1 MANKMAAKTKTG
13 AQTKGANGARKMR
26 KPSDLPK
33 NGAKTRSVMA
43 KKTKQPRSAKK
54 QGKKNHK
61 KAWIIAGVVLI
72 LVTLAGVA
80 CAVFI
85 PPLFQPKYGESYSL
99 AVDIKAKLEDM
110 YSEKKAPCQEVM
122 DSWNDEDVSVDRFEK
137 MIDGCRSELEETRE
151 LVNQLGESSGIV
163 KDEALKKKFDKFA
176 KSAESTV
183 PNEEKIE
190 KGLEAYRVIHEFGVR
205 MDEFADEADGFEDFD
220 EETVKSITKVLIEY
234 DDDALAEIGTGY
246 EQRMLK
252 IAELYRQAMRA
263 IEENNYTEFNRIYA
277 EMTNATDEFEKWWKT
292 QRDVIENKDWLLDED
307 SIEVTKKDFDD
318 LYKAI
323 REMYEKHYDGKNEV
337 ECSKKGDGVV
347 KCK

>member
-1 MANKMAAKTKTG
+1 MANKMAAKTKTS
-13 AQTKGANGARKMR
+13 AQTKAASGSHKMR
-26 KPSDLPK
+26 KPVELPR
-33 NGAKTRSVMA
+33 NEAKMRLSKA
-43 KKTKQPRSAKK
+43 KKAKQPRSEKK
-54 QGKKNHK
+54 QGKKSHK
-61 KAWIIAGVVLI
+61 KAWIIGGVVLV
-72 LVTLAGVA
+72 LVIAAGVA

-99 AVDIKAKLEDM
+99 AVDIKAKLDDM

-137 MIDGCRSELEETRE
+137 MIDGCRSELEEVRG

-176 KSAESTV
+176 KSAEATLPS
-183 PNEEKIE
+183 EEKVE
-190 KGLEAYRVIHEFGVR
+190 QGLKAYQAMHEFTVR
-205 MDEFADEADGFEDFD
+205 MNDLDEDDLNEAA
-220 EETVKSITKVLIEY
+220 VKDIVKVLIDSGDDTLIELGHGLEQHFLKIISIY
-234 DDDALAEIGTGY
+234 DRVRNMNEMSY
-246 EQRMLK
+246 EQ
-252 IAELYRQAMRA
+252 YRA
-263 IEENNYTEFNRIYA
+263 ISDEVEK
-277 EMTNATDEFEKWWKT
+277 ATDEYNEWASGQK
-292 QRDVIENKDWLLDED
+292 DIIENKDWLLDED
-307 SIEVTKKDFDD
+307 SIEVTKKDFND

>member
-1 MANKMAAKTKTG
+1 MANKMAAKTKTN
-13 AQTKGANGARKMR
+13 AQTKGVNGARKMR
-26 KPSDLPK
+26 KQSEISSPK
-33 NGAKTRSVMA
+33 TKERSSAV
-43 KKTKQPRSAKK
+43 KKVKQPRSAKK
-54 QGKKNHK
+54 QGKKSHK
-61 KAWIIAGVVLI
+61 KAWIIGGVVLV
-72 LVTLAGVA
+72 LVIAAGVA

-99 AVDIKAKLEDM
+99 AVDIKAKLDDM

-122 DSWNDEDVSVDRFEK
+122 DSWTDEDVSLDRFDK
-137 MIDGCRSELEETRE
+137 MIEGCRSDLKETRE
-151 LVNQLGESSGIV
+151 LVDQLGESSGIV

-176 KSAESTV
+176 KSAEATLPS
-183 PNEEKIE
+183 EEKIE
-190 KGLEAYRVIHEFGVR
+190 KGLESYRSIHEFGVR
-205 MDEFADEADGFEDFD
+205 MNEFY
-220 EETVKSITKVLIEY
+220 EETDSFDDFNEETLKSMTKVLIDSG
-234 DDDALAEIGTGY
+234 DDVLVEIGTGF

-252 IAELYRQAMRA
+252 IVGLYRQAMRA
-263 IEENNYTEFNRIYA
+263 IEESNYTEFNRIYA
-277 EMTNATDEFEKWWKT
+277 EMTDASEEYEKWWT
-292 QRDVIENKDWLLDED
+292 GQRDVIENKDWLLDED